1 MNFTKFSQI
10 VSRPRM
16 QSYLDAVYGNQ
27 IKALQLYQLNL
38 QLSKDFLAILSMFE
52 LALRNKIDNVISGYA
67 SHKNYWLIE
76 CIKKDVGFQLQNN
89 HTISLTLIF
98 EPKQSSNNKFSILN
112 IEEKDANGIII
123 PNRFKNTVTMEIKRN
138 KTIMNPSRQKEL
150 EISIELELLNSPGQ
164 KVDHTYTEIV
174 DLNKIS
180 FLERDGNQHC
190 LNTAKI
196 ISKEYHKLGNSATH
210 NKLIAE
216 LTFGFWH
223 FLFNKPQFNATE
235 KILLQVFPHHHF
247 PSMMS
252 VDDKRKKLSALIAKI
267 LDFRNRVAHHEP
279 LCLEKIGHST
289 HINIAKAK
297 GIYEDIK
304 RLINYMGI
312 SHTDLFPYTTES
324 ILETLSLIS
333 NFNQASKK
341 RIIKKK
347 ITKKVI
353 PRKKLR

>member
-67 SHKNYWLIE
+67 SHRDWLSN
-76 CIKKDVGFQLQNN
+76 CIKKDINCILPNN
-89 HTISLTLIF
+89 HTLSATLIF
-98 EPKQSSNNKFSILN
+98 NPTQSSNTNGKNEFSILR
-112 IEEKDANGIII
+112 IEEKDVNGRIIS
-123 PNRFKNTVTMEIKRN
+123 NRFRNIVLMEIKRTR
-138 KTIMNPSRQKEL
+138 TITSVAKKEL
-150 EISIELELLNSPGQ
+150 EISIELELVNGQ
-164 KVDHTYTEIV
+164 RVYHTYTEIV

-180 FLERDGNQHC
+180 FLEKDGNQHC

-196 ISKEYHKLGNSATH
+196 ISKEHHRLRNSATH

-247 PSMMS
+247 PSTMS
-252 VDDKRKKLSALIAKI
+252 VDDKRKDLSALIAKI